1 MKKTSVLAPAVL
13 AAMVAVNPALA
24 QNAAPEAPQGLT
36 CGIYSSTGWFG
47 QDADASDLSTAE
59 GPLNQTLDLPAG
71 KKAVLAFKVGTAGS
85 GMRIELAPNSDSDP
99 TLQVLNASGELIGS
113 NDDFGSGLGSRVEA
127 DLAPGNYCAVIEEV
141 NNAAMNVNARA
152 SRSDQPALI
161 NENDTSGGGSSIAA
175 CTSTTEAQP
184 FSEAALSAA
193 VASGRVNV
201 GIQVP
206 GPKYLRLELAEPTP
220 LVFRATANGPDPQ
233 IALFDANGS
242 LIAENDDAEDLNS
255 RLDFPDAL
263 AAGTY
268 CLGVTSINDSSGRID
283 VSAEKLD
290 RASYLR
296 AAFERGEIPPTAGS
310 DFTAEPLDLKST
322 QPTVALLGNAAAWF
336 ELNVEEESV
345 LIVNAYGQ
353 MAGIDTKLRLFG
365 PNGQMIEEIDD
376 VEGSTDARVG
386 PRLFQPGR
394 YSLALMKVGTSDG
407 GVGATRPVMISTER
421 FVRAK

>member
-1 MKKTSVLAPAVL
+1 MKKTYVLAPAVL

-24 QNAAPEAPQGLT
+24 QNAAPAAPEALT

-47 QDADASDLSTAE
+47 ESAEGSDLSTSDAA
-59 GPLNQTLDLPAG
+59 LNQTLNLPAG
-71 KKAVLAFKVGTAGS
+71 KKAVLAFKVGAAGS
-85 GMRIELAPNSDSDP
+85 GMRIELAPQDSSDP
-99 TLQVLNASGELIGS
+99 TLQILNASGELVGS
-113 NDDFGSGLGSRVEA
+113 NDDYGSGLGSRVEA
-127 DLAPGNYCAVIEEV
+127 DLAAGNYCAVIEEV
-141 NNAAMNVNARA
+141 NNAAMVVNARA
-152 SRSDQPALI
+152 SRYDQPALI
-161 NENDTSGGGSSIAA
+161 ADGGGETSSTIAA

-193 VASGRVNV
+193 VSSGRVNLGV
-201 GIQVP
+201 QVP
-206 GPKYLRLELAEPTP
+206 GTKYLRLELAEPTP

-233 IALFDANGS
+233 IALFDGTGS
-242 LIAENDDAEDLNS
+242 LIAQNDDAEDLNS

-268 CLGVTSINDSSGRID
+268 CLGVSSVNDAPGRID

-310 DFTAEPLDLKST
+310 GFTAEPLDLKST
-322 QPTVALLGNAAAWF
+322 QPTVALLGNAAAWY
-336 ELNVEEESV
+336 ELNVEEETV

-376 VEGSTDARVG
+376 VEGSTDARIG

-394 YSLALMKVGTSDG
+394 YSVALMKVGSSDG